1 MNDINKILEEY
12 YQLICRDRKYFKTY
26 IFPEKRFVK
35 PGLKEMTE
43 LFMEWRKVN
52 SIEELKELVKKVGLE
67 ELLRIEDY
75 YLDKLVETAE
85 ETINLR
91 KENEKDFEKYFSKD
105 NLKKLLD
112 NDAINEQ
119 LKECINIYIDAS
131 KVCEKVYYFIENHK
145 IKEYKGKMNELFED
159 NYQKKKGSNEEKI
172 TNLVEYA
179 QVLIKCK
186 IIDHRTKDYNIEGYD
201 YEELLYD
208 ELMELKHWFCAE
220 FLFLVEY
227 SLYFDQWVKNPTMVK
242 IIYEAL
248 KFAIDMFKETKE
260 QRRNCRYNQLIDK
273 IKYYENDFY
282 GDILNNKTELE
293 KRDYIKESIINN
305 PGEILYYIQYYKLTH
320 RENNKKTEDYWEIVM
335 MLVNILD
342 KRGKQREF
350 KANERMNERI
360 AKKNEIYEQRKKHQE
375 RIKEKNYNKTKN

>member
-1 MNDINKILEEY
+1 M
-12 YQLICRDRKYFKTY
+12 
-26 IFPEKRFVK
+26 
-35 PGLKEMTE
+35 
-43 LFMEWRKVN
+43 
-52 SIEELKELVKKVGLE
+52 
-67 ELLRIEDY
+67 RIEDY

-85 ETINLR
+85 ETMNLR
-91 KENEKDFEKYFSKD
+91 KENEKDFKKYFSKD
-105 NLKKLLD
+105 NLKNLLD
-112 NDAINEQ
+112 NDEINEQ
-119 LKECINIYIDAS
+119 LRECINIYIDAS
-131 KVCEKVYYFIENHK
+131 KVCEKICYFIENNK

-159 NYQKKKGSNEEKI
+159 NYQIKKGSNEEKI

-186 IIDHRTKDYNIEGYD
+186 IIDHRTKNYNIEGYD

-260 QRRNCRYNQLIDK
+260 QRRNCRYNQLIEK
-273 IKYYENDFY
+273 IKYYEDDFY

-305 PGEILYYIQYYKLTH
+305 PGEILYYIHYYKLTH

-360 AKKNEIYEQRKKHQE
+360 AKKNEIYEQRKKQQE
-375 RIKEKNYNKTKN
+375 TISRKKSNRTKN